1 MAMDDEKLKSM
12 AKHRAEF
19 KQHLMVYVVVMCG
32 LTAINAITSR
42 VYWWVVWPAL
52 GWGIGIALHGLTV
65 YGRLGD
71 TLEEYDKIIDR
82 THQYFDRFDGAEFI
96 ANCKELQK

>member
-1 MAMDDEKLKSM
+1 MDDEKLKSM
-12 AKHRAEF
+12 AKQRAEF

-52 GWGIGIALHGLTV
+52 GWGIGIAFHGLTV
-65 YGRLGD
+65 YGRIGD
-71 TLEEYDKIIDR
+71 SLEEREYQRLKRRHGEDPSESRDENR
-82 THQYFDRFDGAEFI
+82 
-96 ANCKELQK
+96 